1 MQLRKID
8 NYTVI
13 ELLGKGSFG
22 KVYLVESEDT
32 KHYALKS
39 IEDTKE
45 IIELAQQEVNIYSAL
60 DHPNIVK
67 LHQSFPYE
75 NKTCLAIVLEY
86 CPDGD
91 LRKLIK
97 DKRLREDEY
106 KKIIKQIVEALVYL
120 HDKKIVH
127 RDIKPENVMMK

>member
-1 MQLRKID
+1 MIKFVIVLTNLFEAFQTRYLLYTKIFKLKINFKTFLSLLFIGLHTLAILTVITKMQLRKIG

-45 IIELAQQEVNIYSAL
+45 IIELAQQ
-60 DHPNIVK
+60 
-67 LHQSFPYE
+67 
-75 NKTCLAIVLEY
+75 
-86 CPDGD
+86 
-91 LRKLIK
+91 
-97 DKRLREDEY
+97 
-106 KKIIKQIVEALVYL
+106 
-120 HDKKIVH
+120 
-127 RDIKPENVMMK
+127 

>member
-1 MQLRKID
+1 MQLRKIG
-8 NYTVI
+8 NYTLI

-32 KHYALKS
+32 KHYALKI

-45 IIELAQQEVNIYSAL
+45 IIQVAQQEIQIYSTL

-75 NKTCLAIVLEY
+75 N
-86 CPDGD
+86 
-91 LRKLIK
+91 
-97 DKRLREDEY
+97 
-106 KKIIKQIVEALVYL
+106 
-120 HDKKIVH
+120 
-127 RDIKPENVMMK
+127 